1 MSRRFPNISKE
12 QKQEIEDLIKEIT
25 DEAKRV
31 VEDYVKHGSELSGSI
46 TQVHQDSP
54 LLKEE

>member
-1 MSRRFPNISKE
+1 MSRRFANISKE
-12 QKQEIEDLIKEIT
+12 QKQEIENLIKEIT
-25 DEAKRV
+25 EEAKRV
-31 VEDYVKHGSELSGSI
+31 VEDYTKNKSELSGSI